1 MSSVSSSFLFSAL
14 LELLGLLED
23 SGIFLAS
30 VTGVPPEESF
40 SRVERISLAVEERG
54 AGGETEGAG
63 ELCGEEE
70 AVLGREDGGGATLP
84 SDGWREETLSLSR
97 RDCFSTVRLRTAA
110 EYGLAESSRDLRAAL
125 PKMIGPP

>member
-14 LELLGLLED
+14 LELLGLD

-40 SRVERISLAVEERG
+40 SRVERISRAVEESG

-63 ELCGEEE
+63 ELWGEEG
-70 AVLGREDGGGATLP
+70 AVLGREEGGGATLP
-84 SDGWREETLSLSR
+84 SEGCREETLSSLSSLAA
-97 RDCFSTVRLRTAA
+97 FSTVLLLATA
-110 EYGLAESSRDLRAAL
+110 E
-125 PKMIGPP
+125 